1 MTQNTPPGATE
12 HETSLFLS
20 EAQLRAELKKCEFCQ
35 EKPCLEACPAHCS
48 PTDFIRAV
56 EVGAPS
62 DYQRAAAL
70 IMGKNPLG
78 GICGQVCPDYHC
90 MAACVHRKL
99 DGAVEIPQVQ
109 ATIIQR
115 AKELGVMPEMAAPEP
130 SGKKVA
136 IIGAGPAGLAA
147 AGALAQAGHAVTVL
161 EKLDD
166 LGGMC
171 RCIPD
176 FRLEKSVLDSDIAW
190 LLGLG
195 RIEVKTGVSVDEPEA
210 LLEFHDAV
218 VVATGLWAPIKM
230 GIPGEDIAL
239 GAVDLLLEPAAHD
252 FSGKTVAVIGGGAT
266 AYDCAV
272 TALKRDA
279 ERVEML
285 CLEKLSEM
293 PLTEKE
299 ARDLWDS
306 GVDVCG
312 RTRVTAVTRSG
323 DGIASLATEKVRLA
337 AGTEGF
343 SLGAIEAVPNSA
355 ATRVD
360 IDQVVLAIGLRP
372 GFPKVDNDKVIYA
385 GDCAEG
391 PTTVVEASAAGKNA
405 AEVVQ
410 ALFDGATAPTFTRT
424 EAGRVKG
431 KLQIPGYDFTPVSLE
446 TDFFGRKIINPFL
459 LSAAPPSDGYDQV
472 KLAYE
477 AGWAGAIFKTAFDGI
492 PIHIPGEYMFAYDQH
507 TYANCDNVSGH
518 ALSRVCKEIEKLAS
532 EYPDRLTIGS
542 TGGPVTGDD
551 AADAAGWQ
559 HNTRLLESAGAM
571 GIEYSLSC
579 PQGGDGTEGD
589 IVSQNAA
596 LTAKII
602 DWILSEGS
610 GDVPKLFK
618 LTGAVTSIAAIV
630 MAVKEV
636 LEKHPDKPAGITLA
650 NSFPTLAFRPGA
662 KPGWDEGVVVGASGE
677 GILNISYLSLASVAH
692 LGVHISGNGGPMEYR
707 AAANFLALGAK
718 NVQFCTMVMKYGYGV
733 IDDICAGVSHLM
745 AARGMTSMEELVG
758 AALPGPITDFMEL
771 TPTKKISQ
779 TDPALCLQCGNC
791 TRCPYLAIEMVEGSS
806 PSTDPGKC
814 IGCSICA
821 KKCFA
826 EAITMRE
833 RTAEEMAQLK
843 ED

>member
-1 MTQNTPPGATE
+1 MSQTTE
-12 HETSLFLS
+12 HESSLFLT
-20 EAQLRAELKKCEFCQ
+20 EAQLRAELEKCEYCQ

-48 PTDFIRAV
+48 PTDFIKAV
-56 EVGAPS
+56 EVGLKS

-78 GICGQVCPDYHC
+78 GICGQVCPDFHC
-90 MAACVHRKL
+90 MEACVHTKL

-115 AKELGVMPEMAAPEP
+115 AKELGVMPKFAAPEP

-136 IIGAGPAGLAA
+136 VIGGGPAGLAA
-147 AGALAQAGHAVTVL
+147 AGAMAQAGHAVTLL
-161 EKLDD
+161 ERDKN

-176 FRLEKSVLDSDIAW
+176 FRLEKSVLDSDIEW

-195 RIEVKTGVSVDEPEA
+195 NIEVKLGHAVDDVEA
-210 LLEFHDAV
+210 LLADNDAV
-218 VVATGLWAPIKM
+218 VMAAGLWKPILP
-230 GIPGEDIAL
+230 GVPGEELCLDAPS
-239 GAVDLLLEPAAHD
+239 LLLDPAGHD
-252 FSGKTVAVIGGGAT
+252 FTGKTVAVIGGGAT

-272 TALKRDA
+272 TAMRRGA
-279 ERVEML
+279 ARVEML
-285 CLEKLSEM
+285 CLETLAEM

-299 ARDLWDS
+299 ARDLWES
-306 GVDVCG
+306 GVDVTG
-312 RTRVTAVTRSG
+312 RVRVTDIKGA
-323 DGIASLATEKVRLA
+323 DGLITGIELEKVSLA
-337 AGTEGF
+337 AGAEEFT
-343 SLGAIEAVPNSA
+343 LGGIQAVDGSGYS
-355 ATRVD
+355 RGDVE
-360 IDQVVLAIGLRP
+360 VVILAIGLRP
-372 GFPKVDNDKVIYA
+372 DMPKVDNPRVIYA
-385 GDCAEG
+385 GDVIEG
-391 PTTVVEASAAGKNA
+391 PTTAVEASASGKNA
-405 AEVVQ
+405 AQAVE
-410 ALFDGATAPTFTRT
+410 ALFAGEQAPAYPRSP
-424 EAGRVKG
+424 AGKVKG
-431 KLQIPGYDFTPVSLE
+431 KLQIPGYDFRPVSLK
-446 TDFFGRKIINPFL
+446 TDFFGRPIINPFL

-650 NSFPTLAFRPGA
+650 NSFPTLGFRPGS
-662 KPGWDEGVVVGASGE
+662 KPGWEEGVVVGASGA

-692 LGVHISGNGGPMEYR
+692 LGVHISGNGGPMDYK
-707 AAANFLALGAK
+707 AAADFLALGVRT
-718 NVQFCTMVMKYGYGV
+718 VQFCTLVMKYGYDV
-733 IDDICAGVSHLM
+733 IDDLCAGVSHLM
-745 AARGMTSMEELVG
+745 ADRGMASMDDLIG
-758 AALPGPITDFMEL
+758 AALPGPVTDFMDL

-779 TDPALCLQCGNC
+779 TDPALCLHCGNC
-791 TRCPYLAIEMVEGSS
+791 TRCPYLALEKVEGSS

-814 IGCSICA
+814 IGCSICS

-826 EAITMRE
+826 DAITMRE
-833 RTAEEMAQLK
+833 RTPEELSQLK